1 SDYIF
6 SNFVPGSARAI
17 EGYLREF
24 SQNTDKL
31 TAVGVIAL
39 VVSLLVTL
47 VSVEATFNKIWRVK
61 TARPKF
67 SRFLVYWTVLTLG
80 AIVATASLA
89 LSTQFFAM
97 SIFKTASGQWIEG
110 MILRLTPMLIE
121 WLAFIA
127 IYRVVP
133 HRTVQWRHAMAGA
146 ALAVLMLELVKW
158 GIGLHLGGFN
168 AYAEI
173 YQQVPFVPISRL
185 CISFAVHA

>member
-1 SDYIF
+1 MVVFGVVSAFPAFDNWKNALSNYVF
-6 SNFVPGSARAI
+6 ANFVPSSASAI
-17 EGYLREF
+17 KDWLEEAT
-24 SQNTDKL
+24 SNTGEL
-31 TAVGVIAL
+31 TGVGVL
-39 VVSLLVTL
+39 VLVISLLVTL
-47 VSVEATFNKIWRVK
+47 VSIEATFNKIWRVK

-97 SIFKTASGQWIEG
+97 SIFKTASGQWVEG

-121 WLAFIA
+121 WFAFIA

-146 ALAVLMLELVKW
+146 ALAVLLLELVKW
-158 GIGLHLGGFN
+158 GIGLYLGSFN
-168 AYAEI
+168 A
-173 YQQVPFVPISRL
+173 
-185 CISFAVHA
+185 

>member
-67 SRFLVYWTVLTLG
+67 SRFLVYWAVLTLG

-89 LSTQFFAM
+89 LSTQLFAL
-97 SIFKTASGQWIEG
+97 SILATAAGQRVEG

-121 WLAFIA
+121 WFAFIA

-146 ALAVLMLELVKW
+146 ALAVLLLELVKW
-158 GIGLHLGGFN
+158 GIGLYLGSFN
-168 AYAEI
+168 AYAKI
-173 YQQVPFVPISRL
+173 YQQVAFVPIFL
-185 CISFAVHA
+185 LWIYFG